1 MAADQDAGGVVKRR
15 IIAAIVLSVV
25 AACAGTPPAS
35 IGVGTMDAQG
45 VITLQLM
52 ARGDGAVG
60 DAVLVYRPGDPHY
73 AEIKAHL
80 DPIKPG
86 DSKPVPPWPK

>member
-1 MAADQDAGGVVKRR
+1 M
-15 IIAAIVLSVV
+15 VLFV
-25 AACAGTPPAS
+25 AVACAGTRRAS

-60 DAVLVYRPGDPHY
+60 DAILVYRPGDPHY